1 MKKQFVIYA
10 LALCALFGCKD
21 NSSLYGLLT
30 DYDARITTLERLC
43 SELNTNISS
52 LQTIVEAQQTGDYI
66 TSITPIKENGV
77 VIGYTITFAKNDSIT
92 IYHGQNGKDG
102 KDGTNG
108 INGTNGTNGVDGHT
122 PIIGVAKDTDGV
134 YYWTLDGE
142 WLLDN
147 NGQKLR
153 VTGKDGKDGI
163 DGQNGQD
170 GTNGTNGTNGTDG
183 TNGTNGADGQDGISP
198 QLKIEAD
205 YWWISYDNGAT
216 WTQLGKA
223 KGDKGDNGTNGTDG
237 QDGDSMFQSVT
248 QDEDNVYFTLE
259 NGTLITLSKSTG
271 VSNHLSKENGHYY
284 VDLGLPSG
292 TMWATC
298 NIGGYAPGDYGD
310 YYDFGAIEPMTATT
324 TTFIINDVAISAGE
338 SIAGSQYDVAT
349 QNWGGRWQ
357 IPTLAMWYELT
368 NNCTKRHTT
377 AKNEY
382 DVNIDGIL
390 YVSNINGKSIFIP
403 LDVIPTTG
411 QSNSQVKYNYYGY
424 YHSSIVN
431 AVNTSTYSFSRVI
444 VSYQQYWHYY
454 MAGVAETIGLTTDTQ
469 YTNHGTYLMIR
480 PVFHP

>member
-1 MKKQFVIYA
+1 MKKQFIIYA

-21 NSSLYGLLT
+21 NSGLYGLLT

-43 SELNTNISS
+43 TELNTNISS
-52 LQTIVEAQQTGDYI
+52 LQTIVEAQQAGDYI

-77 VIGYTITFAKNDSIT
+77 VIGYTITFAKNDPIT

-108 INGTNGTNGVDGHT
+108 INGTNGVDGHT

-153 VTGKDGKDGI
+153 VSGKDGKDGI

-223 KGDKGDNGTNGTDG
+223 KGDKGDPGNDGTNGTDGQDG

-248 QDEDNVYFTLE
+248 QDEDNVYFTLTGGTIITIAKNNTSSSPDGYNVTGKK
-259 NGTLITLSKSTG
+259 NG
-271 VSNHLSKENGHYY
+271 YQY

-298 NIGGYAPGDYGD
+298 NVGSNYPAGMGYKYAWG
-310 YYDFGAIEPMTATT
+310 E
-324 TTFIINDVAISAGE
+324 VAYKSSYNQSNYTLTYTSLPTCISGTE
-338 SIAGSQYDVAT
+338 NDVAT
-349 QNWGGRWQ
+349 QILGAPWSMPTQAQMQELVEYATFSETTLNDVGGFRVTGVNGNCIFLPFE
-357 IPTLAMWYELT
+357 IP
-368 NNCTKRHTT
+368 
-377 AKNEY
+377 
-382 DVNIDGIL
+382 
-390 YVSNINGKSIFIP
+390 
-403 LDVIPTTG
+403 
-411 QSNSQVKYNYYGY
+411 SQKLFRYISGDKYNNNYIYCLSISQQY
-424 YHSSIVN
+424 KNSEYHVAGN
-431 AVNTSTYSFSRVI
+431 VGVAFCSTYTNVSTSYSFTN
-444 VSYQQYWHYY
+444 YFYY
-454 MAGVAETIGLTTDTQ
+454 
-469 YTNHGTYLMIR
+469 YLGYCVR
-480 PVFHP
+480 PVFTP